1 MKEIL
6 RRDYE
11 EEEEEEDKEAG
22 SKVTIFVWR
31 VSESPIEGR
40 MMDTQLFRFSDRRSG
55 HRSLPGS
62 YKAHWID

>member
-1 MKEIL
+1 M
-6 RRDYE
+6 
-11 EEEEEEDKEAG
+11 
-22 SKVTIFVWR
+22 TIFVWR

-62 YKAHWID
+62 YNAHWTDWIIEDGAGIRRIMKNQNRLVF